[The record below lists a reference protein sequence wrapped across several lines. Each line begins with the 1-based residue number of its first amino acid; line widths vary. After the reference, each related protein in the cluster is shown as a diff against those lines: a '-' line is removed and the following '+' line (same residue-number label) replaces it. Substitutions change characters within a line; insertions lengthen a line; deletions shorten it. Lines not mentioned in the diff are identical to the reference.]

1 MYTIINI
8 SEKNTIYEHD
18 QNIQELSDIIRI
30 KRLKIMGWNK
40 ELKQKI
46 KGIDNVFNK
55 IIASISQ
62 T

>member
-1 MYTIINI
+1 
-8 SEKNTIYEHD
+8 
-18 QNIQELSDIIRI
+18 
-30 KRLKIMGWNK
+30 MGWNK

>member
-30 KRLKIMGWNK
+30 KRLKIMG
-40 ELKQKI
+40 
-46 KGIDNVFNK
+46 
-55 IIASISQ
+55 
-62 T
+62 